1 MIGHHLQIP
10 GWRMRLVRNLLT
22 ETAMFGLDPAID
34 RVLNIEHGSG
44 MGAPAHSTER
54 DPQRIGNCVS
64 QATIGAGCDVQQMK
78 TAVEKERIEFLRSST
93 A

>member
-1 MIGHHLQIP
+1 MISHHLQIP
-10 GWRMRLVRNLLT
+10 GWRMCLIRNLLT
-22 ETAMFGLDPAID
+22 ETTMFGLDPAID

-54 DPQRIGNCVS
+54 DPQRVGDRVS
-64 QATIGAGCDVQQMK
+64 QATISAGCDVQQMK
-78 TAVEKERIEFLRSST
+78 TAVEKEGIEFFRSPT